1 MNPIEDLIRPLT
13 SDEVL
18 ERFLQ
23 ILEDAK
29 VPARSW
35 RKAGALRTILRV
47 ASIVYS
53 DFTVLMA
60 AAIRGGFLDLAEGN
74 WLTALAK
81 YVYGVERKPATF
93 ATGKVRFKNT
103 GGGSFA
109 PGDYPAGS
117 VRVYSSETKKAYL
130 NAEPLSLGAFE
141 TKLVGIIAVEQGAD
155 SAAAPETIDSL
166 ETQLLGVE
174 VINPDAAIGSD
185 EENDEDL
192 RQACRNK
199 LASISGLRPRGV
211 YEWAV
216 RQARR
221 PDGSPTN
228 INRVVPSEASS
239 TSEVTVY
246 LASPSGAPLTVDLDA
261 ARDSIEAIARP
272 AGVRVYVLPATE
284 VAYSRSL
291 TVWMRRTQ
299 GVDAQKIKSDVD
311 AALREEIRKYKI
323 GGYKKPPSNQGK
335 LYSDFITGTA
345 KSVHASI
352 FDVDLNDA
360 SDLNLATGEVVTL
373 AVTTDVR
380 IV

>member
-192 RQACRNK
+192 RHGGPMGHPQTSTALFR
-199 LASISGLRPRGV
+199 RRH
-211 YEWAV
+211 
-216 RQARR
+216 RRRARSR
-221 PDGSPTN
+221 
-228 INRVVPSEASS
+228 S
-239 TSEVTVY
+239 TSRVRRELRSRWTSMPPEILSRPSRVRPAYASTSSR
-246 LASPSGAPLTVDLDA
+246 LRRLPTRGASPCGCGELKEST
-261 ARDSIEAIARP
+261 RRRSR
-272 AGVRVYVLPATE
+272 AT
-284 VAYSRSL
+284 
-291 TVWMRRTQ
+291 
-299 GVDAQKIKSDVD
+299 
-311 AALREEIRKYKI
+311 
-323 GGYKKPPSNQGK
+323 
-335 LYSDFITGTA
+335 
-345 KSVHASI
+345 
-352 FDVDLNDA
+352 
-360 SDLNLATGEVVTL
+360 
-373 AVTTDVR
+373 
-380 IV
+380 

>member
-155 SAAAPETIDSL
+155 SAAAPETIRSRRSCS
-166 ETQLLGVE
+166 ESRSST
-174 VINPDAAIGSD
+174 PMPPSA
-185 EENDEDL
+185 
-192 RQACRNK
+192 RTRRTTR
-199 LASISGLRPRGV
+199 ISGKPAGTS
-211 YEWAV
+211 
-216 RQARR
+216 
-221 PDGSPTN
+221 SP
-228 INRVVPSEASS
+228 ASPASGLAAS
-239 TSEVTVY
+239 TSGPFVRHGGPMGHPQTSTALFRRRHRRRARSRSTSRVRRELRSRWTSMPPEILSRPSRVRPAYASTSSR
-246 LASPSGAPLTVDLDA
+246 LRRLPTRGASPCGCGELKEST
-261 ARDSIEAIARP
+261 RRRSR
-272 AGVRVYVLPATE
+272 AT
-284 VAYSRSL
+284 
-291 TVWMRRTQ
+291 
-299 GVDAQKIKSDVD
+299 
-311 AALREEIRKYKI
+311 
-323 GGYKKPPSNQGK
+323 
-335 LYSDFITGTA
+335 
-345 KSVHASI
+345 
-352 FDVDLNDA
+352 
-360 SDLNLATGEVVTL
+360 
-373 AVTTDVR
+373 
-380 IV
+380 